1 VAQIAIQAAAKAR
14 QLGHEPRVALVAF
27 SNFGQTMPDRA
38 ANVRDALAILDS
50 HQVDFEYDG
59 EMNAEVALDANLMER
74 VYPFCRLSGA
84 ANILIMPGLNSASV
98 SSNLM
103 QRLGDARVIGPL
115 LIGLPKPA
123 QIVPMGATVSDMV
136 NMAALAAHEAGN

>member
-1 VAQIAIQAAAKAR
+1 
-14 QLGHEPRVALVAF
+14 
-27 SNFGQTMPDRA
+27 
-38 ANVRDALAILDS
+38 
-50 HQVDFEYDG
+50 
-59 EMNAEVALDANLMER
+59 MNAEVALDADLMKR
-74 VYPFCRLSGA
+74 VYPFCRLSEV

-123 QIVPMGATVSDMV
+123 QIVPMAATVSDMV
-136 NMAALAAHEAGN
+136 NMAALAAHGAGN